1 MCGCVFVC
9 EGDDEVREAKGVNE
23 GEVGSEEKTPSVFET
38 GREGV
43 FRAVPLEAETEVLIW
58 SLFVHSVTGDVVV
71 DDSNNMF
78 FLSVVNSGVVACRE
92 LGFMGS
98 GRGWGGVKGRP
109 LGLLMIRRLCP
120 NLLREFQGFWGREL
134 GTTLGDSPACGL

>member
-9 EGDDEVREAKGVNE
+9 EGDDEVREAKEGVNE
-23 GEVGSEEKTPSVFET
+23 GEVGSEEETPTVFKT

-58 SLFVHSVTGDVVV
+58 SLFVPIVAGDVVV
-71 DDSNNMF
+71 DDRNRTLI
-78 FLSVVNSGVVACRE
+78 LSGVGSGVVACCE

-98 GRGWGGVKGRP
+98 GRGRGGVKG
-109 LGLLMIRRLCP
+109 
-120 NLLREFQGFWGREL
+120 
-134 GTTLGDSPACGL
+134 